1 MPRDATGTGRAVLP
15 CGRGAGIDALPHQ
28 ESRPE
33 YEAPMPP
40 AQSHPRDK
48 GGTPVVW
55 FVNQYAGSPQHGME
69 FRHYELGRQLVELG
83 ARVVVIS
90 GSYSHLFA
98 HQPAVRATYQLE
110 DVDGL
115 TYCWVRV
122 PPYDRAISVGRV
134 RNMVVFMLR
143 LFRLPTRRLP
153 APDAIVV
160 SSPSLFPILPASLWA
175 RRAGRRLVFEVRDV
189 WPLTLQE
196 LGGLSRLHPLVAV
209 MGWFERFAYRV
220 ADTVVSVFPAAEPH
234 YLARGMA
241 PHKLRVLPNGASPDA
256 FLEPAEPAPEQVR
269 AVAGSGVFT
278 VGFVG
283 TLAVANAI
291 ENLVAAARIIADDE
305 VRFVI
310 VGHGSEDGRLRT
322 LAADLPNVTFLGP
335 VDKRD
340 VPATLRA
347 FDLCYIGYHRSPLY
361 RFGISSNKVFDY
373 MAASRPIVL
382 AAEAANDWVQ
392 AAGCGITV
400 PPDDPAALATAI
412 RTIWGM
418 TAAERSRLGANGREY
433 VEREHS
439 YAVLARRYLPIL
451 TGED

>member
-1 MPRDATGTGRAVLP
+1 M
-15 CGRGAGIDALPHQ
+15 
-28 ESRPE
+28 
-33 YEAPMPP
+33 
-40 AQSHPRDK
+40 
-48 GGTPVVW
+48 
-55 FVNQYAGSPQHGME
+55 NQYAGSPRHGME

-90 GSYSHLFA
+90 GSYSHLYA

-110 DVDGL
+110 EIDGL
-115 TYCWVRV
+115 TYCWVKV
-122 PPYDRAISVGRV
+122 PPYGQAISAGRV
-134 RNMVVFMLR
+134 LNMVVFMLR
-143 LFRLPTRRLP
+143 LFRLPVRRLP

-175 RRAGRRLVFEVRDV
+175 RRARRRLVFEVRDV

-209 MGWFERFAYRV
+209 MGWFERFGYRV
-220 ADTVVSVFPAAEPH
+220 ADTVVSVFPGAAPH
-234 YLARGMA
+234 YRAKGMA
-241 PHKLRVLPNGASPDA
+241 PGKLRVVPNGASPDA
-256 FLEPAEPAPEQVR
+256 FLEPARPAPAQVR
-269 AVAGSGVFT
+269 TIAETGAFT

-291 ENLVAAARIIADDE
+291 ENLIAAARLLAGED

-310 VGHGSEDGRLRT
+310 VGHGSEDLRLRT

-335 VDKRD
+335 IGKLD
-340 VPATLRA
+340 VPATLRV

-382 AAEAANDWVQ
+382 AAEAANDWVR

-400 PPDDPAALATAI
+400 PPDDPEALAAAI
-412 RTIWGM
+412 RTMRGM
-418 TAAERSRLGANGREY
+418 PAEERNRLGANGRAF
-433 VEREHS
+433 VEREHA

-451 TGED
+451 TGES

>member
-1 MPRDATGTGRAVLP
+1 VTPGIPRDEER
-15 CGRGAGIDALPHQ
+15 
-28 ESRPE
+28 
-33 YEAPMPP
+33 
-40 AQSHPRDK
+40 
-48 GGTPVVW
+48 TPVVW
-55 FVNQYAGSPQHGME
+55 FVNQYAGSPHHGME

-98 HQPAVRATYQLE
+98 HQPSVRATYQLE
-110 DVDGL
+110 DIDGL

-122 PPYDRAISVGRV
+122 PPYGRAISVGRV

-153 APDAIVV
+153 SPDAIVV
-160 SSPSLFPILPASLWA
+160 SSPSLFPILPASLWS
-175 RRAGRRLVFEVRDV
+175 RKAGRRLVFEVRDV

-196 LGGLSRLHPLVAV
+196 LGGLSRLHPLVVV
-209 MGWFERFAYRV
+209 MRWFERFAYRV
-220 ADTVVSVFPAAEPH
+220 ADVVVSVFPGAAPH
-234 YLARGMA
+234 YLANGMA
-241 PHKLRVLPNGASPDA
+241 PDKLRVVPNGASPDA
-256 FLEPAEPAPEQVR
+256 FLEPFRPAPEQVR
-269 AVAGSGVFT
+269 VVAESGAFT

-291 ENLVAAARIIADDE
+291 ETLVEAARILADDD

-310 VGHGSEDGRLRT
+310 VGHGSEDRRLRT
-322 LAADLPNVTFLGP
+322 LAAGLPNVTFLGAVGKP
-335 VDKRD
+335 D

-382 AAEAANDWVQ
+382 AADAANDWVQ
-392 AAGCGITV
+392 AADCGITV
-400 PPDDPAALATAI
+400 PPDDPAALAAAI
-412 RTIWGM
+412 RAIRDLP
-418 TAAERSRLGANGREY
+418 AAERRRLGANGRAF
-433 VEREHS
+433 VEREHA
-439 YAVLARRYLPIL
+439 YPVLAQRYVPIL
-451 TGED
+451 TGEG

>member
-1 MPRDATGTGRAVLP
+1 V
-15 CGRGAGIDALPHQ
+15 
-28 ESRPE
+28 
-33 YEAPMPP
+33 PP
-40 AQSHPRDK
+40 APGHPRD
-48 GGTPVVW
+48 GERTPVVW
-55 FVNQYAGSPQHGME
+55 FVNQYAGSPHHGME

-90 GSYSHLFA
+90 GSYSHLYA
-98 HQPAVRATYQLE
+98 HQPEVRATYQLE
-110 DVDGL
+110 EIDGL

-122 PPYDRAISVGRV
+122 PRYGRAISVGRV

-160 SSPSLFPILPASLWA
+160 SSPSPFPILPAALWA

-209 MGWFERFAYRV
+209 MGGFERFAYRV
-220 ADTVVSVFPAAEPH
+220 ADTVVSVFPAAAPH

-241 PHKLRVLPNGASPDA
+241 PDKLRVVPNGASPDA
-256 FLEPAEPAPEQVR
+256 FLEPTRPAPEHVR
-269 AVAGSGVFT
+269 VVAESSGFT

-291 ENLVAAARIIADDE
+291 ETLLEAARILAEDD

-310 VGHGSEDGRLRT
+310 VGHGSEDGRLRA

-335 VDKRD
+335 VDKLD

-382 AAEAANDWVQ
+382 AADAANDWVE

-400 PPDDPAALATAI
+400 PPDDPPALAAAI
-412 RTIWGM
+412 RALRAM
-418 TAAERSRLGANGREY
+418 SAAERSRLGANGRAF
-433 VEREHS
+433 VEREHA

-451 TGED
+451 TGEG

>member
-1 MPRDATGTGRAVLP
+1 MSSAQGNPRDAER
-15 CGRGAGIDALPHQ
+15 
-28 ESRPE
+28 
-33 YEAPMPP
+33 
-40 AQSHPRDK
+40 
-48 GGTPVVW
+48 TPVVW
-55 FVNQYAGSPQHGME
+55 FVNQYAGSPHHGME
-69 FRHYELGRQLVELG
+69 FRHYELGRQLVKLG

-90 GSYSHLFA
+90 ASYSHLFA
-98 HQPAVRATYQLE
+98 HPPAVRATYQLE
-110 DVDGL
+110 EVDGL

-122 PPYDRAISVGRV
+122 PPYGRAISVGRV

-153 APDAIVV
+153 PPDAIVV
-160 SSPSLFPILPASLWA
+160 SSPSLFPILPASLWG
-175 RRAGRRLVFEVRDV
+175 RRAGRRLVFEVRDI

-209 MGWFERFAYRV
+209 MDWFERFAYRV
-220 ADTVVSVFPAAEPH
+220 ADTVVSVFPAAAPH
-234 YLARGMA
+234 YLDRGMA
-241 PHKLRVLPNGASPDA
+241 PGKLRVVPNGASPDA
-256 FLEPAEPAPEQVR
+256 FLEPDRPAPKQVR
-269 AVAGSGVFT
+269 AVVESGAFT

-291 ENLVAAARIIADDE
+291 ENLIDAARLLADAH

-310 VGHGSEDGRLRT
+310 VGNGSEGGRLRS
-322 LAADLPNVTFLGP
+322 LAADLPNVTFVGP
-335 VDKRD
+335 VGKPE

-347 FDLCYIGYHRSPLY
+347 FDLCYIGYQRSPLY

-382 AAEAANDWVQ
+382 AADAANDWVQ

-400 PPDDPAALATAI
+400 PPDDPAALASAI
-412 RTIWGM
+412 RIMQGM
-418 TAAERSRLGANGREY
+418 PAAELSRLGANGRAY

>member
-1 MPRDATGTGRAVLP
+1 MPSAQGR
-15 CGRGAGIDALPHQ
+15 
-28 ESRPE
+28 
-33 YEAPMPP
+33 PP
-40 AQSHPRDK
+40 DEKRS
-48 GGTPVVW
+48 PVVW
-55 FVNQYAGSPQHGME
+55 FVNQYAGSPHHGME

-98 HQPAVRATYQLE
+98 HQPIVRATYQLE
-110 DVDGL
+110 EIDGL

-122 PPYDRAISVGRV
+122 PRYARAISVGRILS
-134 RNMVVFMLR
+134 MVVFMLR

-160 SSPSLFPILPASLWA
+160 SSPSLFPILPARLWA
-175 RRAGRRLVFEVRDV
+175 RGADRRLVFEVRDV

-220 ADTVVSVFPAAEPH
+220 ADTVVSVFPAAAAH
-234 YLARGMA
+234 YLAKGMA
-241 PHKLRVLPNGASPDA
+241 PEKLRVVPNGASPDA
-256 FLEPAEPAPEQVR
+256 FLEPSRAAPEQVR
-269 AVAGSGVFT
+269 AVADSGAFT

-283 TLAVANAI
+283 TLATANAI
-291 ENLVAAARIIADDE
+291 ENLIEAARLLADDDGI
-305 VRFVI
+305 RFVI
-310 VGHGSEDGRLRT
+310 VGRGSENDRLRT
-322 LAADLPNVTFLGP
+322 LAAGLRNLTFLGP
-335 VDKRD
+335 VDKPD

-382 AAEAANDWVQ
+382 AADAANDWVQ
-392 AAGCGITV
+392 ASGCGITV
-400 PPDDPAALATAI
+400 APDDPTALAAAI
-412 RTIWGM
+412 RTIRDM
-418 TAAERSRLGANGREY
+418 SPAERSRLGANGRAF
-433 VEREHS
+433 VEREHA
-439 YAVLARRYLPIL
+439 YVVLARRYLPIL
-451 TGED
+451 TGEG

>member
-1 MPRDATGTGRAVLP
+1 V
-15 CGRGAGIDALPHQ
+15 
-28 ESRPE
+28 
-33 YEAPMPP
+33 PP
-40 AQSHPRDK
+40 AQGSQRDEER
-48 GGTPVVW
+48 TPVVW
-55 FVNQYAGSPQHGME
+55 FVNQYAGSPHHGME
-69 FRHYELGRQLVELG
+69 FRHYELGRQLVGLG
-83 ARVVVIS
+83 VRVVVIS

-98 HQPAVRATYQLE
+98 HQPATRTTYQLE
-110 DVDGL
+110 EIDGL

-143 LFRLPTRRLP
+143 LFRLPARRLP

-160 SSPSLFPILPASLWA
+160 SSPSPFPILPASLWA
-175 RRAGRRLVFEVRDV
+175 RRGGRRLIFEVRDV

-209 MGWFERFAYRV
+209 MAWFERFAYRV
-220 ADTVVSVFPAAEPH
+220 ADTVVSVFPAAAPH

-241 PHKLRVLPNGASPDA
+241 PVKLRVVPNGASPDA
-256 FLEPAEPAPEQVR
+256 LLEPTRPAPEHVR
-269 AVAGSGVFT
+269 AVTASGAFT

-291 ENLVAAARIIADDE
+291 EPLVEAARILAGEDI
-305 VRFVI
+305 RFVI
-310 VGHGSEDGRLRT
+310 VGHGSEGARLRS
-322 LAADLPNVTFLGP
+322 LATGLPNVTFVGP
-335 VDKRD
+335 VDKAD
-340 VPATLRA
+340 VPATLRT

-382 AAEAANDWVQ
+382 AADAVNDWVR

-400 PPDDPAALATAI
+400 PPDDPAALAEAI
-412 RTIWGM
+412 RALRRM
-418 TAAERSRLGANGREY
+418 PAAERGRLGANGRAF
-433 VEREHS
+433 VEREHA

-451 TGED
+451 TGEG

>member
-1 MPRDATGTGRAVLP
+1 MLRWGGGAGVAALP
-15 CGRGAGIDALPHQ
+15 CQDHG
-28 ESRPE
+28 PE
-33 YEAPMPP
+33 YPAHVPP
-40 AQSHPRDK
+40 AQGNPRDEQR
-48 GGTPVVW
+48 TPVVW
-55 FVNQYAGSPQHGME
+55 FVNQYAGSPHHGME

-83 ARVVVIS
+83 VRVVVIS
-90 GSYSHLFA
+90 GSYSHLYA
-98 HQPAVRATYQLE
+98 HQPAVRTTYQLE
-110 DVDGL
+110 EIDGL
-115 TYCWVRV
+115 TYCWVRL
-122 PPYDRAISVGRV
+122 PPYGRAISVGRV

-160 SSPSLFPILPASLWA
+160 SSPSPFPILPASLWA

-209 MGWFERFAYRV
+209 MGWFERYAYRV
-220 ADTVVSVFPAAEPH
+220 ADTVVSVFPAAAPH

-241 PHKLRVLPNGASPDA
+241 PGKLRVVPNGASPDA
-256 FLEPAEPAPEQVR
+256 LLEPARPAPEQVR
-269 AVAGSGVFT
+269 VIAGSGAFT

-291 ENLVAAARIIADDE
+291 ETLVEAARILADDD

-310 VGHGSEDGRLRT
+310 VGHGSEEGRLRI
-322 LAADLPNVTFLGP
+322 LAADIPNVTFLGP
-335 VDKRD
+335 VPKPD

-347 FDLCYIGYHRSPLY
+347 FDVCYIGYHRSPLY

-392 AAGCGITV
+392 ASGCGITV
-400 PPDDPAALATAI
+400 PPDDPAALAAAI
-412 RTIWGM
+412 RAMRGM
-418 TAAERSRLGANGREY
+418 PAADRSRLGANGRAF
-433 VEREHS
+433 VEREHT
-439 YAVLARRYLPIL
+439 YPVLARRYLPIL
-451 TGED
+451 TGEG

>member
-1 MPRDATGTGRAVLP
+1 VLP
-15 CGRGAGIDALPHQ
+15 CGRGAGAAALPCQHHG
-28 ESRPE
+28 PE
-33 YEAPMPP
+33 YPALVPP
-40 AQSHPRDK
+40 AQGSPRHDER
-48 GGTPVVW
+48 TPVVW
-55 FVNQYAGSPQHGME
+55 FVNQYAGSPHHGME

-110 DVDGL
+110 EVDGL

-122 PPYDRAISVGRV
+122 PPYSRAMSVGRV

-160 SSPSLFPILPASLWA
+160 SSPSPFPILPASLWTP
-175 RRAGRRLVFEVRDV
+175 RTGRRLIFEVRDV

-209 MGWFERFAYRV
+209 MGWFERFAYRA
-220 ADTVVSVFPAAEPH
+220 ADTVVSVFPAAAPH
-234 YLARGMA
+234 YAAKGMA
-241 PHKLRVLPNGASPDA
+241 PSKLRVVPNGASPDA
-256 FLEPAEPAPEQVR
+256 FLEPTRPTPEDVRVVAE
-269 AVAGSGVFT
+269 SGAFT

-291 ENLVAAARIIADDE
+291 EPLIEAARLLANED

-335 VDKRD
+335 VDKPD

-347 FDLCYIGYHRSPLY
+347 FDLCYIGYHRSTLY

-382 AAEAANDWVQ
+382 AADAVNDWVQ

-400 PPDDPAALATAI
+400 PPDDPGALAAAI
-412 RTIWGM
+412 RTMAGM
-418 TAAERSRLGANGREY
+418 SAPERSRLGANGRAF
-433 VEREHS
+433 VEREHD

-451 TGED
+451 TGEG